1 MLKLKNDYAIQAD
14 ERNFTLIKFGTKINK
29 EGEEVENNKVI
40 SYHASLE
47 QALQN
52 YLTCCLSTKVKEED
66 VEIKEIKS
74 LIEEIRDEI
83 KGYI

>member
-1 MLKLKNDYAIQAD
+1 MLKLKYNYAVLAD
-14 ERNFTLIKFGTKINK
+14 DKNFTLVKQGTKIK
-29 EGEEVENNKVI
+29 KDGEVVENNKII
-40 SYHASLE
+40 SYHATLE

-52 YLTCCLSTKVKEED
+52 YLTCCLSTKINEEM

-83 KGYI
+83 KAYI